1 MLNKYLFLGGI
12 DTSQRQ
18 FTGIGNDRDAL
29 AEADTE
35 QIRIMTAVDF
45 VRGTST
51 RFYDGDNSEDWDV
64 DFEAVVKGFL

>member
-1 MLNKYLFLGGI
+1 MFDKYLFLGGI
-12 DTSQRQ
+12 DSSRRR
-18 FTGIGNDRDAL
+18 FTGMADDRDVM

-45 VRGTST
+45 IGGSGS
-51 RFYDGDNSEDWDV
+51 RFYDASNTENWEV